1 MKYYYYSIFIK
12 VLHIQ
17 TSVILPMALQVGIVG
32 LPNVGKSTIFNAL
45 TKSGIP
51 AENYPFCTIDP
62 NMGIVTVPDVR
73 LDEISSIVKTQK
85 IIPATIEF
93 VDIAGLVRGAS
104 KGEGLGNQFLSHI
117 RNVDAIIQVVRCF
130 EDDNITHVEGS
141 IDPLRDIE
149 IIETELL
156 IRDINSIEKRLQKSL
171 KKAKSGDKESKM
183 EIAVLEKILP
193 LMNNGMLA
201 KNIQL
206 EKEHR
211 DLIKPLSLLTMKP
224 VLYVTNVDEQEIASE
239 ERGDFAQ
246 KVFEMA
252 EAQNNKAIRLCGYIE
267 MEISTMDAEDQ
278 EMFLAEY
285 NLSEPG
291 LHKLIRSAYELLGL
305 ETYFTAG
312 EKEVRAWTIK
322 NGFTAPE
329 AAGVIHSDFQHGFIK
344 AEIYHYDELIEYRS
358 EAKLKEAGKI
368 RQEGKSYTVI
378 DGDIIFFKFNV

>member
-1 MKYYYYSIFIK
+1 
-12 VLHIQ
+12 
-17 TSVILPMALQVGIVG
+17 MALQVGIVG

-45 TKSGIP
+45 TESGIP

-62 NMGIVTVPDVR
+62 NMGIVAVPDAR

-85 IIPATIEF
+85 TIPAAIEF

-149 IIETELL
+149 VIETELL
-156 IRDINSIEKRLQKSL
+156 IRDIDSVEKRMQKSS
-171 KKAKSGDKESKM
+171 KKAKSGDKEATAEM
-183 EIAVLEKILP
+183 VILEKILP
-193 LMNNGMLA
+193 LMNDGMLA
-201 KNIQL
+201 RNIEL

-239 ERGDFAQ
+239 DRSTFAQ
-246 KVFEMA
+246 QVFDMA

-267 MEISTMDAEDQ
+267 MEISTMDAEDR

-285 NLSEPG
+285 NLHEAG
-291 LHKLIRSAYELLGL
+291 LNKLIRSAYELLGL

-322 NGFTAPE
+322 NGFSAPE
-329 AAGVIHSDFQHGFIK
+329 AAGVIHSDFQRGFIK
-344 AEIYHYDELIEYRS
+344 AEIYHLSLIH
-358 EAKLKEAGKI
+358 I
-368 RQEGKSYTVI
+368 
-378 DGDIIFFKFNV
+378 